1 MDNEAA
7 QEHWLDNMAT
17 HQTLSGMSDQPRQQL
32 RQDPMQALI
41 NQAHRARSGQDEG
54 ISYLTCPF

>member
-1 MDNEAA
+1 VNNDDAVAA
-7 QEHWLDNMAT
+7 QRMMC
-17 HQTLSGMSDQPRQQL
+17 SFSDRPGQV

-54 ISYLTCPF
+54 VSYLTCPF